1 MALYLW
7 PTWLI
12 ILVEVVVVTGVS
24 VGGHVLVRRLVPHAM
39 LEKHNDVTGFVLAIV
54 GVIYA
59 VLLAFVVVIAW
70 ESFNTSESNAQNE
83 VTAASDLYRLSKTFR
98 DPQRQA
104 LRDELKHYAEIVRD
118 KEWPAMQHGGESAEA
133 DDSGHR
139 ISDLAVLMINSDARN
154 HLAVEESVMGLVR
167 ELQDARRTRLNENDE
182 GIPRSLWTG
191 LILGAICTI
200 AFTYLFGVENFRMQ
214 LVMTALL
221 ATLVALMLSMIV
233 ALDYPYRGA
242 TSISPAIWKVP

>member
-7 PTWLI
+7 PTWVI
-12 ILVEVVVVTGVS
+12 IIVEVLVVTGAA
-24 VGGHVLVRRLVPHAM
+24 VGGHILVRRFIPHQV

-70 ESFNTSESNAQNE
+70 ESFNTSESNAQTE

-98 DPQRQA
+98 EPEQKA
-104 LRDELKHYAEIVRD
+104 LRDELIHYAQLVRD
-118 KEWPAMQHGGESAEA
+118 QDWPAMQHGGESEA
-133 DDSGHR
+133 ADESAHR
-139 ISDLAVLMINSDARN
+139 VSDLAVRMINSDSRN
-154 HLAVEESVMGLVR
+154 HVAVEESVMGLVR
-167 ELQDARRTRLNENDE
+167 EFQDARRTRLNENDE

>member
-12 ILVEVVVVTGVS
+12 IIAEVVFIVGIS
-24 VGGHVLVRRLVPHAM
+24 VGGHVLVRRYVPHEV
-39 LEKHNDVTGFVLAIV
+39 LEKHNDVVGFVLAIV

-70 ESFNTSESNAQNE
+70 ESYNAAESTAQTE
-83 VTAASDLYRLSKTFR
+83 VTAASDLYQLSKTFR
-98 DPQRQA
+98 DPERKA
-104 LRDELKHYAEIVRD
+104 LRAELIRYAQLVRD
-118 KEWPAMQHGGESAEA
+118 EDWPAMQNGDESPAAQE
-133 DDSGHR
+133 SERR
-139 ISDLAVLMINSDARN
+139 ISDDAVQMINSDARN
-154 HLAVEESVMGLVR
+154 HIAIEQAVMGLVR
-167 ELQDARRTRLNENDE
+167 EFQDARRTRLNENDA

-191 LILGAICTI
+191 LILGAIFTV
-200 AFTYLFGVENFRMQ
+200 AFTYLFGVENFRLQ

-221 ATLVALMLSMIV
+221 ATLIALMFSMIV

-242 TSISPAIWKVP
+242 TSISPAIWKLP